1 MWQVFK
7 PIRKLSITVMN
18 MSPKYILSYEIILT
32 LLDILI
38 VAYAIQVPAIF
49 INVRYGW
56 EVMIIP
62 QQQQ

>member
-1 MWQVFK
+1 M
-7 PIRKLSITVMN
+7 RL
-18 MSPKYILSYEIILT
+18 YLT